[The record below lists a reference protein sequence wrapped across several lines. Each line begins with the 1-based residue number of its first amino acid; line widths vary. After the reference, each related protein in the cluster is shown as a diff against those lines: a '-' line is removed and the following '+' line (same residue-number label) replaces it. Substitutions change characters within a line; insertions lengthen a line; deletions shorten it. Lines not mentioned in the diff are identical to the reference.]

1 MNPFHY
7 NQDPLYSAAAS
18 ILKGQ
23 PAQQHNA
30 VTEEYSIKYP
40 AVRTLM
46 PEFTSLNADE
56 LEDFFNAAQAYF
68 ADEGERIDN
77 EDLKALSII
86 MDNAAKS
93 WHGRATN

>member
-18 ILKGQ
+18 ILQGQ

-30 VTEEYSIKYP
+30 VTEDYSIKYP

-46 PEFTSLNADE
+46 DKFTSLDAVELADTIGNNTTA
-56 LEDFFNAAQAYF
+56 FNAF
-68 ADEGERIDN
+68 V
-77 EDLKALSII
+77 KAS
-86 MDNAAKS
+86 K
-93 WHGRATN
+93 